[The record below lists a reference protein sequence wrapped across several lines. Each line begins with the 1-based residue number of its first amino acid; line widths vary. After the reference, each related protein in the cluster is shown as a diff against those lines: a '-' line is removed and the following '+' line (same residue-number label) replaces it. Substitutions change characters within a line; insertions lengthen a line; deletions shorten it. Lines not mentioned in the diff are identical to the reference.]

1 MTPAENSR
9 SMPSHEA
16 TIDLPAVCV
25 SPRCPTES
33 MRRKSPTTGRP
44 VPQIKAGFDRF
55 IKMGILE
62 PEAVRL
68 KLQDF
73 ILGFTG

>member
-1 MTPAENSR
+1 
-9 SMPSHEA
+9 
-16 TIDLPAVCV
+16 
-25 SPRCPTES
+25 

-62 PEAVRL
+62 LEAVRL
-68 KLQDF
+68 KLQDTTPPVL
-73 ILGFTG
+73 IS